1 MNYSEKIFI
10 NLLSEYINK
19 DNKKIDINDSIDWDQ
34 ILNLAVIHNV
44 SGIIYAALKNNDYKL
59 PKGINDKLYKSFLT
73 TAVVS
78 AKRDAE
84 TDKIIKLLTDN
95 GISHLMSK
103 GYLIKNYYPNPEL
116 RTMGDI
122 DILVKEEDL
131 KKVTDIIKGNGYSIS
146 NVYYNEVGFDKNNL
160 HFELHDQLN
169 EKIGNGVDFG
179 EYYKS
184 KYKKAVLISG
194 LTYRLTHED
203 HFIYTVV
210 HAAKH
215 FSKSGCGIRMIM
227 DVAVFVNYF
236 GTSLDWSYIWDEFDK
251 ICLKSFAVNIVN
263 LCKIWFNT
271 NTEGIIDDS
280 EFRLKI
286 NSEFYDQLCEYILS
300 AGLFGTY
307 NRNSDFKILRNQ
319 HITDNKLSSRGKNI
333 LYWFFPNDEFMRIK
347 FEWYRE
353 KPKYCLPAAWVYRW
367 IDSLRTK
374 KFNVFGKIFRVL
386 SGGKKLD
393 RHQNFMKK
401 AGIDSTYDEN

>member
-131 KKVTDIIKGNGYSIS
+131 KK
-146 NVYYNEVGFDKNNL
+146 
-160 HFELHDQLN
+160 
-169 EKIGNGVDFG
+169 
-179 EYYKS
+179 
-184 KYKKAVLISG
+184 
-194 LTYRLTHED
+194 
-203 HFIYTVV
+203 
-210 HAAKH
+210 
-215 FSKSGCGIRMIM
+215 
-227 DVAVFVNYF
+227 
-236 GTSLDWSYIWDEFDK
+236 
-251 ICLKSFAVNIVN
+251 
-263 LCKIWFNT
+263 
-271 NTEGIIDDS
+271 
-280 EFRLKI
+280 
-286 NSEFYDQLCEYILS
+286 
-300 AGLFGTY
+300 
-307 NRNSDFKILRNQ
+307 
-319 HITDNKLSSRGKNI
+319 
-333 LYWFFPNDEFMRIK
+333 
-347 FEWYRE
+347 
-353 KPKYCLPAAWVYRW
+353 
-367 IDSLRTK
+367 
-374 KFNVFGKIFRVL
+374 
-386 SGGKKLD
+386 
-393 RHQNFMKK
+393 
-401 AGIDSTYDEN
+401 